1 MLIADNAYIKFGSG
15 NQFVITN
22 VVNNQT
28 LIQAGMKGDGDIRI
42 WAGGD
47 VAIAN
52 DTNLANAPFRV
63 TKDGKLYATNGEF
76 TGTIHAKSGSIDGN
90 LLIGETL
97 AHRYRFEFKPKEP
110 ALGTGSSRYY
120 SAQLIG
126 YDNDRSS
133 EIFSIKMGVLSTI
146 GSVVM
151 GYEPVIS
158 IRDSFINSQRFM
170 FKTTISSRTYTL
182 DGSIYT
188 NNANLFASAY
198 NQSGVHKYMY
208 YGIVDGVCTL
218 SANSGNGSVGWPT
231 SASEVEVGGVY
242 MNSNGYLVVRRS

>member
-1 MLIADNAYIKFGSG
+1 
-15 NQFVITN
+15 
-22 VVNNQT
+22 
-28 LIQAGMKGDGDIRI
+28 
-42 WAGGD
+42 
-47 VAIAN
+47 
-52 DTNLANAPFRV
+52 
-63 TKDGKLYATNGEF
+63 
-76 TGTIHAKSGSIDGN
+76 
-90 LLIGETL
+90 
-97 AHRYRFEFKPKEP
+97 
-110 ALGTGSSRYY
+110 
-120 SAQLIG
+120 
-126 YDNDRSS
+126 
-133 EIFSIKMGVLSTI
+133 
-146 GSVVM
+146 
-151 GYEPVIS
+151 
-158 IRDSFINSQRFM
+158 M